1 MALQRTFK
9 NTKQGY
15 VNPVEGEEEM
25 QLSKEDIQE
34 LQRILVNYYQGRT
47 SVASEASTITQLS
60 TKLNELN
67 RLPKEAVTPP
77 APVPTPPVASKEKKN
92 EASK

>member
-1 MALQRTFK
+1 VALQRTFK

-60 TKLNELN
+60 TKLNE
-67 RLPKEAVTPP
+67 PP